1 MMNEELGM
9 NNEELIHVLL
19 VEDEQTLAMIIKDTL
34 EGQGFR
40 IRLAK
45 DGEEGL
51 QCFFHEKPDV
61 LVADVMMPRMD
72 GFEMVRRIRRS
83 DAVTPVLFLTA
94 RSAVNDV
101 VEGFELGANDYL
113 KKPFGMQELIVRI
126 KALLGRAI
134 RTEDSP
140 TRREAYEVG
149 AYLFT
154 PRTQRL
160 HHNGT
165 ETELSHRESEIL
177 RRLCEHQDQVVDMR
191 DILLALWGDDSFFN
205 QRSLH
210 VFITKLRHKLSR
222 DERIRIV
229 NVRGIGYKL
238 ISG

>member
-1 MMNEELGM
+1 MDP
-9 NNEELIHVLL
+9 IHVLL

-140 TRREAYEVG
+140 TWREAYEVG

-191 DILLALWGDDSFFN
+191 DILLDLWGDDSFFN

-210 VFITKLRHKLSR
+210 VFITKLRHKLNR

-238 ISG
+238 IVN